1 MAFARSC
8 THNRCNLIMNTI
20 STLSLPFPKSRLVY
34 LRDLL
39 RELVLRDIK
48 VQYKS
53 SVLGVAWSLL
63 NPLFQLLVFIF
74 LFRVVMP
81 LGIDNYAAFA
91 FSGMLAW
98 GWFQL
103 SMMQA
108 TGAITSHRE
117 LIRRPGFPAAILP
130 AITVTTNLVHL
141 LLALPLLMIF
151 IAFSKG
157 HLNVT
162 ILALPLVMLMQFVLT
177 LSFAYVLATA
187 NVLFRDTQHLVGV
200 LLQLLFYFTPV
211 FYSARQVPHKFQAI
225 YQLNPMVHIVGA
237 YRDVLL
243 AGKWPDATTM
253 TILSVVAF
261 GLLIIGYRTFIHT
274 RDRFV
279 EEL

>member
-1 MAFARSC
+1 MIQAYTNKISVAGSSRDL
-8 THNRCNLIMNTI
+8 LIYKM
-20 STLSLPFPKSRLVY
+20 RY

-53 SVLGVAWSLL
+53 SMLGVAWSML
-63 NPLFQLLVFIF
+63 NPLFQLLVFVF

-98 GWFQL
+98 SWFQL

-117 LIRRPGFPAAILP
+117 LIRRPGFPAAMLP
-130 AITVTTNLVHL
+130 AITVTTNLIHL
-141 LLALPLLMIF
+141 LFALPLLLLFIF
-151 IAFSKG
+151 FSKG
-157 HLNVT
+157 QLNAT
-162 ILALPLVMLMQFVLT
+162 ILALPLIMVLQFMLT
-177 LSFAYVLATA
+177 LSLAYLLATA

-200 LLQLLFYFTPV
+200 FLQLLFYFTPV
-211 FYSARQVPHKFQAI
+211 FYSARQVPAKYQAL
-225 YQLNPMVHIVGA
+225 YELNPMVHIVGA
-237 YRDVLL
+237 YRDLL
-243 AGKWPDATTM
+243 LVGKLPEVTTLLYLGAAS
-253 TILSVVAF
+253 TV
-261 GLLIIGYRTFIHT
+261 LLIIGYKVFVHS

>member
-1 MAFARSC
+1 
-8 THNRCNLIMNTI
+8 MNHALPQAAGAA
-20 STLSLPFPKSRLVY
+20 SRNELFLSKAIY

-53 SVLGVAWSLL
+53 SILGVAWSLL

-81 LGIDNYAAFA
+81 LGITNYGAFA

-98 GWFQL
+98 SWFQL

-117 LIRRPGFPAAILP
+117 LIRRPGFPAAVLP
-130 AITVTTNLVHL
+130 VITVATNLMHL
-141 LLALPLLMIF
+141 LFALPLLLGFIF
-151 IAFSKG
+151 VSTGK
-157 HLNVT
+157 LDVT
-162 ILALPLVMLMQFVLT
+162 ILALPLVMTLQFILT
-177 LSFAYVLATA
+177 LSLAYVLATA

-200 LLQLLFYFTPV
+200 FLQLLFYFTPV
-211 FYSARQVPHKFQAI
+211 FYSAQQVPQKYKTL

-237 YRDVLL
+237 YRDLL
-243 AGKWPDATTM
+243 LFGKMPNLTMMLFLALAAT
-253 TILSVVAF
+253 
-261 GLLIIGYRTFIHT
+261 GLLIVGYRIFMHS